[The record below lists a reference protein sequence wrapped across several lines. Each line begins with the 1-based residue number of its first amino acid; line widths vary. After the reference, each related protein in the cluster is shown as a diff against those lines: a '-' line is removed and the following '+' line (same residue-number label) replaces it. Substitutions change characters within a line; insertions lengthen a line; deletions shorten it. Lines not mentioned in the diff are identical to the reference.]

1 MDLGALV
8 AVLEDVGRLQVAVCT
23 SKPANPKLLAQRKL
37 KSTESDAMRTVE
49 GEGHPGLHSLVVEE
63 RLQVLAAC
71 RRIHLSCLH
80 QPYGYRPLTRNQIE
94 SRKPIMNFSSDVEE
108 SGAVPHA
115 LAPAQPDPLPSPVAA
130 LIHRVAM
137 PPPRA
142 RHLRRAD

>member
-80 QPYGYRPLTRNQIE
+80 QPYRYR
-94 SRKPIMNFSSDVEE
+94 
-108 SGAVPHA
+108 A
-115 LAPAQPDPLPSPVAA
+115 
-130 LIHRVAM
+130 
-137 PPPRA
+137 
-142 RHLRRAD
+142 